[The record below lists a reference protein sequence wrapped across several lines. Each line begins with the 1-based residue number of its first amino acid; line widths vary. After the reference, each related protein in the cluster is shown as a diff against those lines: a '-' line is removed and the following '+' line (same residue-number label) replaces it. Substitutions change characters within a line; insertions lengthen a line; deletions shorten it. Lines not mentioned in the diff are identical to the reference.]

1 MTATRSTPSRASCVG
16 LRAGNEEAP
25 KKVLQKED
33 PAMTLST
40 VKLPT
45 LKELQAIAS
54 ELGFT
59 MSEADLAIHLRCL
72 EPGFAAYNLVDRLP
86 DELPPVK
93 YPRTPGRRPPP
104 EDNAHG
110 AWYVK
115 TTVEG
120 AVSGKLRGKKVA
132 LKDNICLAGVPLMNG
147 ASTMEGYV
155 PDVDAT
161 VVTRVLD
168 AGATIIGKTVCEYF
182 CFSGGSHTSATGPVH
197 NPCKKGY
204 SAGGSSS
211 GSAVVVA
218 LGEANM
224 ALGGDQGGSIRIP
237 ASFCGI
243 YGLKPTHGLVPY
255 TGIMPIELTLDHT
268 GPMSSTV
275 EDNALLLEVLAG
287 PDGLDPR
294 QYRHANSDGY
304 RSRLGKD
311 LGTVRIGVVEEG
323 FKHPASL
330 PQVDEIV
337 REAADRFRKLGARV
351 ESVSIPIHRLGQAI
365 WFPVAAEGATMQM
378 MLGNGFGFNWQGLYV
393 TSMLDFH
400 SGWRARA
407 DELSDSLK
415 NTMLLGHYMVRR
427 YRGHYY
433 AKAQNLVR
441 RLRQGYDD
449 VLAKFDLLLM
459 PTLPIVA
466 TPLPEENATIDVIL
480 QRAFEM
486 LPNTAPFDCT
496 HHPAMSLP
504 CGLIDGL
511 PVGLMLIGKH
521 HDEATIYQ
529 AAAAFERG
537 VDWKSL
543 SA

>member
-1 MTATRSTPSRASCVG
+1 MS
-16 LRAGNEEAP
+16 L
-25 KKVLQKED
+25 D
-33 PAMTLST
+33 T
-40 VKLPT
+40 VKRPT
-45 LKELQAIAS
+45 LEQLREVAG

-59 MSEADLAIHLRCL
+59 LPDADLAAHHDALI
-72 EPGFAAYNLVDRLP
+72 PAFAAYNTLDRMP
-86 DELPPVK
+86 DELPAVT
-93 YPRTPGRRPPP
+93 YPRLPGRRPAA
-104 EDNAHG
+104 EENRYG
-110 AWYVK
+110 AWYIK
-115 TTVEG
+115 TEIAGAAEG
-120 AVSGKLRGKKVA
+120 PLKGKTIA
-132 LKDNICLAGVPLMNG
+132 LKDNICLAGVPMMNG

-161 VVTRVLD
+161 VAARILD
-168 AGATIIGKTVCEYF
+168 AGGTIVGKTVCEYF

-197 NPCKKGY
+197 NPHRMGY

-218 LGEANM
+218 LGEVPM

-268 GPMSSTV
+268 GPMTTTV

-294 QYRHANSDGY
+294 QYGAAAKPY
-304 RSRLGKD
+304 REALGRGAPGLK
-311 LGTVRIGVVEEG
+311 IAVVEEG
-323 FKHPASL
+323 FGHPQSL
-330 PQVDEIV
+330 PQVDAIV
-337 REAADRFRKLGARV
+337 HEAAERFKGLGATV
-351 ESVSIPIHRLGQAI
+351 ESVSIPMHRQGAAI
-365 WFPVAAEGATMQM
+365 WLPVAAEGATMQM

-400 SGWRARA
+400 NGWRARA
-407 DELSDSLK
+407 DELSDTLK
-415 NTMLLGHYMVRR
+415 NTMLLGHYMVTR

-441 RLRQGYDD
+441 QLRRAYDE
-449 VLAKFDLLLM
+449 VLARYDLLLM

-466 TPLPEENATIDVIL
+466 TPLPEANASVEQIL
-480 QRAFEM
+480 QSGLGM
-486 LPNTAPFDCT
+486 LANTPQFDCT

-504 CGLIDGL
+504 CGRIDGL
-511 PVGLMLIGKH
+511 PVGMMLVAKAF
-521 HDEATIYQ
+521 DEETIYR

-543 SA
+543 SG